1 MARGRPRGASCS
13 TAATDETVRLA
24 PKPSQ
29 GALVPVTS
37 TENRNLV
44 VLQRS
49 PATNSPG
56 MFREPLAHPIVGPRP
71 VEAVGVPP
79 LVLRQGGQHVLDKL
93 LPRRPLPP
101 FLLPRQESFASLH
114 ILTRRASEGSE
125 ALPSLARR
133 VRMSFFLAG
142 VIEGAHAIDV
152 GARKPADSG
161 EGGLQVLAEAVD
173 HCGAPAFG
181 LLPFHDVLA
190 DVPVERKEFVV
201 NGEGGLDL
209 GVSDAFFQ
217 VAQEVGIAERHRQ
230 RPASAWLIG
239 WCAAL
244 LCHRCTG
251 PLPGRCLP
259 TVPVLAGLGK

>member
-101 FLLPRQESFASLH
+101 FLVAPAKCLDQQPRLFSH
-114 ILTRRASEGSE
+114 E
-125 ALPSLARR
+125 AC
-133 VRMSFFLAG
+133 AG
-142 VIEGAHAIDV
+142 VFRSEMIG
-152 GARKPADSG
+152 P
-161 EGGLQVLAEAVD
+161 QVLQ
-173 HCGAPAFG
+173 GG
-181 LLPFHDVLA
+181 
-190 DVPVERKEFVV
+190 VPWPRIRRGRPRTHGRAGVERGR
-201 NGEGGLDL
+201 NL
-209 GVSDAFFQ
+209 GQ
-217 VAQEVGIAERHRQ
+217 TR
-230 RPASAWLIG
+230 
-239 WCAAL
+239 
-244 LCHRCTG
+244 
-251 PLPGRCLP
+251 
-259 TVPVLAGLGK
+259 